1 MNYKTD
7 IQNSKTEMVDLKIEI
22 PKLIS
27 KILNPQPDLGVCSI
41 GTAGWH
47 YKDWEI
53 IFYPQNKGK
62 TFDKLEFY
70 SQFFDCVEVDST
82 FYNFFS
88 PEKVRDWVNRVN
100 ANKRFMFSVKMNN
113 LFTHKQVFSADD
125 VKTMRSFLDEFTA
138 SGKFESV
145 LLQFPYHFICNSENK
160 QYLFLLSKIF
170 GSYKLVAELRH
181 LSWHNPLTYNFLEE
195 SKLHLCNIDQPRV
208 LDNVPFTSTVLGKY
222 AYVRLHGRNE
232 NAWLKNSN
240 DGKFDYLYSNSEL
253 EKILKRIE
261 ELRKQSDKVYII
273 LNNHPIGKAAVNA
286 FSLIS
291 MMRNGR
297 RVPIP
302 EQTLY
307 FYPNLLP
314 IAAKVDSYQLP
325 IFS

>member
-1 MNYKTD
+1 
-7 IQNSKTEMVDLKIEI
+7 MVDLKTEI

-27 KILNPQPDLGVCSI
+27 KILNPKPELGLCSI

-53 IFYPQNKGK
+53 IFYPQNRGK
-62 TFDKLEFY
+62 KVDKLQFY
-70 SQFFDCVEVDST
+70 SQFFDCVEIDST
-82 FYNFFS
+82 FYNFYP
-88 PEKVRDWVNRVN
+88 PEKVRDWINRVS
-100 ANKRFMFSVKMNN
+100 ANKKFMFSMKINN
-113 LFTHKQVFSADD
+113 IFTHKRNYSADE
-125 VKTMRSFLDEFTA
+125 VKIMRSFLDEFLTNE
-138 SGKFESV
+138 KLESV
-145 LLQFPYHFICNSENK
+145 LLQFPYHFICSRENK

-181 LSWHNPLTYNFLEE
+181 ISWHNPLTYNFLEE
-195 SKLHLCNIDQPRV
+195 NKLHLCNIDQPQV
-208 LDNVPFTSTVLGKY
+208 MENVPFTITSLGKY

-232 NAWLKNSN
+232 TAWLKNS
-240 DGKFDYLYSNSEL
+240 DEGKFDYLYSNQEL

-261 ELRKQSDKVYII
+261 ELRKQSEKVYII
-273 LNNHPIGKAAVNA
+273 LNNHPIGKAVVNA

-291 MMRNGR
+291 LMRNGR
-297 RVPIP
+297 KVPIP

-307 FYPNLLP
+307 FYPHLLP